1 MGVGMFNS
9 VVRHVRRQF
18 LGFIALCVALG
29 GVSYA
34 AVALPKNSV
43 TSRQIKNGAIRHAD
57 LAKNSVTS
65 TNVTDGSL
73 LSADFKPGQL
83 PAGPAG
89 PQGPKGDTGATGLQG
104 PKGDQGVPGDPA
116 TKLFAAV
123 ASNRTLTRGSG
134 AVSVTGNG
142 FGTGYYQVTFN
153 RADLSAC
160 VPVATTGSDNL
171 FNIPDTIAATVLTS
185 TTPDQIGI
193 RIADQAGASVDQAFY
208 LAVFC

>member
-1 MGVGMFNS
+1 MNRLSSRLTYANVMAT
-9 VVRHVRRQF
+9 VAV
-18 LGFIALCVALG
+18 FIALG
-29 GVSYA
+29 GASYA
-34 AVALPKNSV
+34 AVVLPKNSV
-43 TSRQIKNGAIRHAD
+43 GSKQIKKGGVKHAD

-116 TKLFAAV
+116 MKLFALV

-142 FGTGYYQVTFN
+142 FGTGFYQVTFN
-153 RADLSAC
+153 RSDLSGC
-160 VPVATTGSDNL
+160 VPVATTGADDL
-171 FNIPDTIAATVLTS
+171 FAIPDTIAATVITS

-193 RIADQAGASVDQAFY
+193 RIKDNTGTAVDASFY